1 MSIRT
6 SFIVVILVSSV
17 AAPVVIGQQRPGRA
31 QQQQQQQLAAK
42 RTYVRLA
49 NNANALLVEPLEPGP
64 KARILAINTHPDHN
78 NNFEYFIGRELV
90 ARGYRALGINYYG
103 AEETIEEFL
112 PAVAAAVKYARAVP
126 GVEKVVFATHS
137 GGGPVLTFYEEVA
150 ENGPSAC
157 QGPTRIYP
165 CKGAGLTG
173 LPKVDGVLLLDIN
186 IGAPHRSISIDPA
199 VDTSHPRRRETAL
212 DIYAPQNGFDPETN
226 SARYP
231 DEFLERFF
239 AGVHARSER
248 LIADAQKKLKAIESG
263 DGPYTDNEPFVVAG
277 MAVNAVGARPNMAD
291 PRILSHTHAAH
302 PHLKADGTTPVEIV
316 RSTRK
321 GEATVPEQRDTLR
334 DTVQNTNVRH
344 FLSFLAIRTTA
355 DYKLTADSIK
365 GVDWRSS
372 ANSAVGSVE
381 NIKAPTLVMA
391 ATCAIHLIPLE
402 TVFDHSAAPDKE
414 FVAVEGADH
423 GFQPCRPEFG
433 NTLKRAFDY
442 ADAWLSKPGRF

>member
-1 MSIRT
+1 MTVRT
-6 SFIVVILVSSV
+6 WCAAAAIVGTV
-17 AAPVVIGQQRPGRA
+17 AAPIAIAQQRGGRA
-31 QQQQQQQLAAK
+31 QQELAAR

-64 KARILAINTHPDHN
+64 KSRILAINTHPDHN

-103 AEETIEEFL
+103 PEETIEEFL
-112 PAVAAAVKYARAVP
+112 PAVAAAVRYARTVP

-165 CKGAGLTG
+165 CKGTGLAG

-186 IGAPHRSISIDPA
+186 VGAPHRSISIDPA
-199 VDTSHPRRRETAL
+199 VDTSHPRRRDPAL
-212 DIYAPQNGFDPETN
+212 DMYAPQNGFDPETN

-231 DEFLERFF
+231 AEFVKRFF

-248 LIADAQKKLKAIESG
+248 LVADAQAKLKAIESG
-263 DGPYTDNEPFVVAG
+263 DGPYKDNEPFVVAG
-277 MAVNAVGARPNMAD
+277 MAVNAVGARLNMAD
-291 PRILSHTHAAH
+291 TRILSRTRAPHR
-302 PHLKADGTTPVEIV
+302 HLKADGTTPVEIV

-321 GEATVPEQRDTLR
+321 GDATVLQQRDTLR
-334 DTVQNTNVRH
+334 DTAQNTTVRH
-344 FLSFLAIRTTA
+344 FLSFLAVRTTA
-355 DYKLTADSIK
+355 DYELTEDSIK

-372 ANSAVGSVE
+372 ANSAAGSVE
-381 NIKAPTLVMA
+381 NIKVPTLVMA
-391 ATCAIHLIPLE
+391 ATCAIHLVPLE
-402 TVFDHSAAPDKE
+402 TVFDHSAASDKE

-433 NTLKRAFDY
+433 NTTKRAFDY